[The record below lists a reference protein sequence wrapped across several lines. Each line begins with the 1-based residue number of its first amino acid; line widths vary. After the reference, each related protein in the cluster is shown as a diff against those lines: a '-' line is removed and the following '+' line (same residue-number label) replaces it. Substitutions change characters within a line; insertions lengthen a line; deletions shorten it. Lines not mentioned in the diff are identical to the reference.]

1 MNSLKN
7 KFNKLSKN
15 KLVFTETSSI
25 EELSNNNKKDEN
37 KNKPTGGFPPIY
49 IVNNEETS
57 LSKQKFNLSSNV
69 KDINIKDLLDK
80 RNSIII
86 KEILNKIISKI

>member
-15 KLVFTETSSI
+15 KLVFTESSSI
-25 EELSNNNKKDEN
+25 EESSYNNKNDEN

-49 IVNNEETS
+49 IVNDDENT

-69 KDINIKDLLDK
+69 KDININDLLKKKKD
-80 RNSIII
+80 NNDLFI
-86 KEILNKIISKI
+86 

>member
-15 KLVFTETSSI
+15 KLVFTETSNIDES
-25 EELSNNNKKDEN
+25 SNNSKNDEN

-49 IVNNEETS
+49 IVNNDESE
-57 LSKQKFNLSSNV
+57 LSKQKFNLSSNM
-69 KDINIKDLLDK
+69 KDIDINELLKKKKNKNDLF
-80 RNSIII
+80 I
-86 KEILNKIISKI
+86 

>member
-15 KLVFTETSSI
+15 KLVFTETSNIDES
-25 EELSNNNKKDEN
+25 SNNSKNDEH

-49 IVNNEETS
+49 IVNNDESS
-57 LSKQKFNLSSNV
+57 LSKQKFNLSSNM
-69 KDINIKDLLDK
+69 KDIDINELLKKKKNKNDLF
-80 RNSIII
+80 I
-86 KEILNKIISKI
+86 